1 MSRTK
6 GSRNRVRKP
15 AKIAHCVRLTA
26 EETAA
31 LEAFGGVTRGIRWL
45 IREIGLQQQPVAPV
59 DPRAPSV
66 RLNR

>member
-1 MSRTK
+1 MPRTK
-6 GSRNRVRKP
+6 GSRNRIKRP

-45 IREIGLQQQPVAPV
+45 IREISGVNA
-59 DPRAPSV
+59 DPKPKP
-66 RLNR
+66 